1 MLMFYLDS
9 GWYFVSYL
17 KQNKFEISL
26 NVAYTSLTKAKF
38 SIFKVELFYI
48 FNELGDFSNY
58 NLF

>member
-26 NVAYTSLTKAKF
+26 NVAYTSLTKVKF